1 MTSILGMPERKTPV
15 KDLCYTL
22 RVKYRKSLDGK
33 SLMLY
38 LNSKRLMTME
48 VANLSFQD
56 VVEGVRLQ
64 DHRIA
69 M

>member
-1 MTSILGMPERKTPV
+1 
-15 KDLCYTL
+15 
-22 RVKYRKSLDGK
+22 
-33 SLMLY
+33 MLY

-48 VANLSFQD
+48 VANLSFQG

-64 DHRIA
+64 DLRIA